1 MDKNDNTIPKML
13 ENEPLQTDVDFSSLL
28 KHKIR
33 KFEGEYSFN
42 YEFLKEENNKIY
54 FEKIYL

>member
-1 MDKNDNTIPKML
+1 ML

-33 KFEGEYSFN
+33 KIEGEYSFY

>member
-1 MDKNDNTIPKML
+1 ML

-33 KFEGEYSFN
+33 KFEGEYSFY

-54 FEKIYL
+54 FKKIYL